1 MFPIRLSGLALAN
14 PGFRVMSRRF
24 NFPGLR
30 YRMNEPKIT
39 LLIFVSGKVVIT
51 GAKCREDVYKALEL
65 IYPALTDFRKV
76 L

>member
-1 MFPIRLSGLALAN
+1 
-14 PGFRVMSRRF
+14 
-24 NFPGLR
+24 
-30 YRMNEPKIT
+30 MNEPKIT

-51 GAKCREDVYKALEL
+51 GEKCREDVDKAFEL